1 WLLLL
6 WLFLRSF
13 FLCWCFFLRLSLW
26 LFLGFGTCWLRV
38 AVADAR
44 DDCSDVDGV
53 IFVSEDFYQRACDW
67 GWDLGIDLV
76 GGDLKQ
82 WFVYFDGVAD
92 GLQPLGDGAFGD
104 GLTELWHLD
113 ISSVARSGS
122 ARSCWCRFFCS
133 WLFPRSFFLCWCFF
147 LRLSLWLF
155 LLFGSSWLRVAVA
168 DARDDCS
175 DVDGVIFV
183 SEDFYQ
189 GACDWGWELG
199 IDLVGGELQ
208 QWFVYFDGVADGLQ
222 PLGDGAFGDGLT
234 ELWHLDISSVARSGI
249 ARSCWCRFFCSWL
262 FPRSFFLCWC
272 FFLRL
277 SLWLFLLFGSSWLRV
292 AVADARDDCSDV

>member
-1 WLLLL
+1 SKRDWSSDVCSSDLSQLAYQWGDIRDVVAGVDLGGSLRSSFFLLRFSLRSLLLWLLLL
-6 WLFLRSF
+6 RLFLRSF

-26 LFLGFGTCWLRV
+26 LFLLFRSSWLRV

-53 IFVSEDFYQRACDW
+53 IFVSEDFYQGACDW

-76 GGDLKQ
+76 GVDLKQ

-104 GLTELWHLD
+104 GLTELWHLH
-113 ISSVARSGS
+113 ISSVARSGI
-122 ARSCWCRFFCS
+122 ARRCWCRFFCS
-133 WLFPRSFFLCWCFF
+133 WLFLSWCFF

-175 DVDGVIFV
+175 DVDGVVFV

-189 GACDWGWELG
+189 GACDWGWDLG
-199 IDLVGGELQ
+199 INLVGGDLQ

-222 PLGDGAFGDGLT
+222 PLGDGAFSDRLT
-234 ELWHLDISSVARSGI
+234 ELWHLHISSVARCS
-249 ARSCWCRFFCSWL
+249 WCRL
-262 FPRSFFLCWC
+262 LRS
-272 FFLRL
+272 
-277 SLWLFLLFGSSWLRV
+277 
-292 AVADARDDCSDV
+292 